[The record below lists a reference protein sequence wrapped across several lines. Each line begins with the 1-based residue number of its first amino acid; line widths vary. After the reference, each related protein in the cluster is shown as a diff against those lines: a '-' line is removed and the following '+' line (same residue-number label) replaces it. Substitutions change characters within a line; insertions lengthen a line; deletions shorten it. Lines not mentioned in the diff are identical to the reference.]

1 MKVNPIP
8 LEISVARDSAP
19 VTKGLEQKVTIRV
32 ANKPLRV
39 ETKQSQPDPRPAP
52 QPVVNGLG
60 LGLQFHIDEVSGRSI
75 IKVVDVETGEVVRQI
90 PSEEVLTFLHQF
102 DEGKGLILSRRL

>member
-19 VTKGLEQKVTIRV
+19 IPKGLEPKET
-32 ANKPLRV
+32 ASHAKKPILV
-39 ETKQSQPDPRPAP
+39 EPTASHPAPTAAP

-60 LGLQFHIDEVSGRSI
+60 LGLQFHVDKESGRSVI
-75 IKVVDVETGEVVRQI
+75 QVLDVESGEIVRQI
-90 PSEEVLTFLHQF
+90 PPEEVLTFLHQF